1 MQNFPTWYKTYEDN
15 NSLLPTLIRI
25 RINYVIKMLSIE
37 YNIYL
42 SLDTLNLYAKVIY
55 ISYLKFT
62 KYAIKSSV
70 IKWMSE
76 QTLWYF

>member
-1 MQNFPTWYKTYEDN
+1 MQNFATWYKTYEDN
-15 NSLLPTLIRI
+15 NSPFPTLMQIRA
-25 RINYVIKMLSIE
+25 NYVIKILSIE

-55 ISYLKFT
+55 VSYLKFT

-70 IKWMSE
+70 IKWMS
-76 QTLWYF
+76 